1 MDHLVG
7 RDSLQRTASNF
18 KWSSTTSNTRRGP
31 PRIWGKKILDHVET
45 IVQCDA
51 RIELRVE
58 LLLELLTT
66 MRLLNVTTLE
76 VDRFDGPKV
85 PPYAILSHVW
95 GADEVTMTDMHII
108 ARHRMRR
115 QQELARILPRA
126 GGNPDKADT
135 MKMLLISSML
145 MAFRGGHSTLHRS
158 DRPPTPPALADMLPA
173 ALQAVAHSARDADA
187 YDKTALVP
195 ASLHSSHALELKTG
209 FTKISYA
216 CGQAARDGYQYLW
229 VDTCCIDKTS
239 SSELSE
245 SLNNIFAWYR
255 DAAVCYAYLSDVHHH
270 TNPARGG
277 YRSWKDA
284 LAAST
289 YFTRGWTL
297 PELLAPRNLLFF
309 SHTWHPL
316 GNRASLSPT
325 ISRATLIPRAVLLD
339 PSLIPRASLARRMS
353 WASRRSTTRPEDLA
367 YALLGLFPGVHLT
380 PYYGEG
386 LESAFLRLQRK
397 ILARSDDQSLFAWG
411 LTSSSP
417 NKTRHLPTDGTE
429 IIGDDEDDAL
439 TGLLPFLARRPADF
453 EGAGH
458 VVVAPPFRSPP
469 PPAVPHVWTNKGVGL
484 TLTMIHIG
492 QGHHAAA
499 QKYFLAPLA
508 CRDEREDPGDRLGVM
523 LATTETGN
531 VFVRTKT
538 ATHTRVSGEE
548 LEATT
553 GKDDKAVFVV
563 SGEQGGM
570 WGREQQG
577 GEEAVFVRAGDL
589 VGPGYEVVEC
599 RGRRAEWNREFG
611 TLRVLGPPGP
621 EGEGEGVY
629 QLAVLVFFQR
639 HLECGFVVRVLVDA
653 GDGEVFV
660 DLVPPPVVGE
670 EERKVEDAVLNALRA
685 QAKGMWE
692 RPGRFAVE
700 KTVVKAGKAMKVTKV
715 VDVANPEAV
724 AVEGEEEGEHAPK
737 TRDTREDELQ
747 SLRAAVLFVEK
758 WETEYRRVVHAT
770 AERKKKGVVAL
781 EMSSMLYAGAA

>member
-1 MDHLVG
+1 
-7 RDSLQRTASNF
+7 
-18 KWSSTTSNTRRGP
+18 
-31 PRIWGKKILDHVET
+31 
-45 IVQCDA
+45 
-51 RIELRVE
+51 
-58 LLLELLTT
+58 

-76 VDRFDGPKV
+76 VDSFDGPKV

-95 GADEVTMTDMHII
+95 GQDEVTMADMEII
-108 ARHRMRR
+108 ARHRLRR

-145 MAFRGGHSTLHRS
+145 MAFRGGHSSHYRRDHSSLHG
-158 DRPPTPPALADMLPA
+158 
-173 ALQAVAHSARDADA
+173 AVAHSVRHADA
-187 YDKTALVP
+187 YEKSSLVP
-195 ASLHSSHALELKTG
+195 ASLHSSHALELKAG

-229 VDTCCIDKTS
+229 VDTCCIDKS
-239 SSELSE
+239 SSAELSE
-245 SLNNIFAWYR
+245 SLNSLYAWYR
-255 DAAVCYAYLSDVHHH
+255 DAAVCYVYLADVHQ
-270 TNPARGG
+270 TSNPARGG

-284 LAAST
+284 LAASA

-316 GNRASLSPT
+316 GTRAALAPT
-325 ISRATLIPRAVLLD
+325 ISRATLIPRATLVD
-339 PSLIPRASLARRMS
+339 PSLVARASLARRMS
-353 WASRRSTTRPEDLA
+353 WAARRTTTRPEDAA
-367 YALLGLFPGVHLT
+367 YSLLGLFPGVHLT

-411 LTSSSP
+411 LTSTAP
-417 NKTRHLPTDGTE
+417 NKTRHLPSDGTE

-439 TGLLPFLARRPADF
+439 TGLLPFLARRPSDF
-453 EGAGH
+453 LGAEH

-469 PPAVPHVWTNKGVGL
+469 PPAAPHSWTNKGVGV

-523 LATTETGN
+523 LATTETAN

-538 ATHTRVSGEE
+538 VAHTRVSGEE

-553 GKDDKAVFVV
+553 AKDDRAVFVV

-589 VGPGYEVVEC
+589 VGPGYEVCEV

-611 TLRVLGPPGP
+611 TLRVLGPTPGGE
-621 EGEGEGVY
+621 EGGVY

-639 HLECGFVVRVLVDA
+639 HLECGFVVRVLVDE

-660 DLVPPPVVGE
+660 DLVPPPAVAE
-670 EERKVEDAVLNALRA
+670 EEKKVEDAVLNALRA

-692 RPGRFAVE
+692 RPGRFALE
-700 KTVVKAGKAMKVTKV
+700 KTVVKAGKETKVMKV
-715 VDVANPEAV
+715 VDVANPDGAEA
-724 AVEGEEEGEHAPK
+724 AEEDDGQHGARIAGGGEV
-737 TRDTREDELQ
+737 Q
-747 SLRAAVLFVEK
+747 SPRAAVLFVEK

-770 AERKKKGVVAL
+770 AERKKKGVLAL
-781 EMSSMLYAGAA
+781 EMSSMLYAGA